1 LGFFDPEAGCSNPVK
16 KAKLHP
22 DGYGCH
28 RRRPHVFGFDLFM
41 AAGCGTLDAQ
51 TSSVEDPYALMRRLE
66 AQRVDGPT
74 IFQAVSAPVLA
85 EARDPRWAGAREAEL
100 DATFA
105 QTPGLPGARLSGLDC
120 RATGCVL
127 GVALASNQVPEAA
140 IEQRRAV
147 THWIAGVN
155 PARSRLRRQT
165 LHRGISISSRD
176 ATSSRSAVFYYEAN
190 GCGEPSATDRQRNSP
205 GRNASSRSL
214 PSTSRS
220 AGAAESYG

>member
-85 EARDPRWAGAREAEL
+85 EARDPRWADAREAEL

-105 QTPGLPGARLSGLDC
+105 QTPGLQAARLSGLDC

-147 THWIAGVN
+147 THWIAW
-155 PARSRLRRQT
+155 SRPCAFT
-165 LHRGISISSRD
+165 L
-176 ATSSRSAVFYYEAN
+176 AE
-190 GCGEPSATDRQRNSP
+190 TDI
-205 GRNASSRSL
+205 ASGNLNIVTRCD
-214 PSTSRS
+214 
-220 AGAAESYG
+220 EQ